1 MLVAVAPVYIDQ
13 SHRFVA
19 GVGPKSLAKISED
32 SGIPVADLEKF
43 QEDKTA
49 LAPEK
54 CVSLWS
60 MFFPDMTF
68 LQASVLMD
76 EMKL

>member
-13 SHRFVA
+13 AHRFVS
-19 GVGPKSLAKISED
+19 GVGPKSLTKISKD

-43 QEDKTA
+43 QDDKKA

-60 MFFPDMTF
+60 MLFPDMTF
-68 LQASVLMD
+68 LQANALMN
-76 EMKL
+76 ELKL

>member
-13 SHRFVA
+13 AHRFVS

-43 QEDKTA
+43 QDDKTA

-60 MFFPDMTF
+60 MLFPNMRF
-68 LQASVLMD
+68 LEANAQMEA
-76 EMKL
+76 MKL

>member
-13 SHRFVA
+13 AHRFVA
-19 GVGPKSLAKISED
+19 ALGPKSLAKISTD
-32 SGIPVADLEKF
+32 SDIPVADLEKF
-43 QEDKTA
+43 QDDKTA

-60 MFFPDMTF
+60 LFFQDKTF
-68 LQASVLMD
+68 LEANALMD
-76 EMKL
+76 AFKL

>member
-13 SHRFVA
+13 AHRFVS
-19 GVGPKSLAKISED
+19 GVGPKSLAKISKD

-43 QEDKTA
+43 QEDKKA

-60 MFFPDMTF
+60 MLFEDMSF
-68 LQASVLMD
+68 LQANAVMD
-76 EMKL
+76 SMKL